1 MQLNHNFILLGFLA
15 GMVFT
20 AAHYY
25 LFTQPAAAQ
34 QTNER
39 IKAYKS
45 VIDEQETV
53 NNEIHELNNKLKEYI
68 RHLLKEK
75 EKQDKIWRDAV
86 I

>member
-1 MQLNHNFILLGFLA
+1 MGSQNYILIGFLA
-15 GMVFT
+15 GMIFT

-25 LFTQPAAAQ
+25 LFIQPAAAQ

-45 VIDEQETV
+45 VIDEQEAV